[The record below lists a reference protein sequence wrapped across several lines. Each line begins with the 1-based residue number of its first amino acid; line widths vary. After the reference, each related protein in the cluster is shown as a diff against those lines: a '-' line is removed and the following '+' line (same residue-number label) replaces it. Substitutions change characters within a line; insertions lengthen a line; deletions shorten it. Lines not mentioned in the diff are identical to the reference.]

1 MTLSKTHILAALVAA
16 TALSGCLSTGGSGP
30 TAPSTGGSTGGGSTG
45 GGSTGGGS
53 TGGGSTGG
61 GSTGGGSTGG
71 GSTGGGSTGGSTG
84 GGSTGGGTGALTVAE
99 FDAEDSRIGAMAYST
114 SMPAAVTARYEGA
127 VKMTGADFSS
137 GLRTIEMLGDLALDL
152 DYTTGG
158 GVGNMATNT
167 AETNVWTGGVTNL
180 RGTVTTAGVGGGTTD
195 DLTVS
200 GSLEV
205 KPFVTGGS
213 GTPGVGYNNQV
224 SYYGGLPAM
233 QAYMDASGMVLEG
246 KGVSG
251 IVGLAGQF
259 KGTNQEYIDLGAI
272 APLTIDDGGGAS
284 HQINFTATGYAEK
297 Q

>member
-16 TALSGCLSTGGSGP
+16 TALSGCMSSGGSGP
-30 TAPSTGGSTGGGSTG
+30 AAPSSGGSTGGGTTGGGTTGGGSTG

-61 GSTGGGSTGG
+61 GTGGI
-71 GSTGGGSTGGSTG
+71 
-84 GGSTGGGTGALTVAE
+84 TVSE
-99 FDAEDSRIGAMAYST
+99 FDAEESRIDAMGYS
-114 SMPAAVTARYEGA
+114 SSIPAAVQARYEGA
-127 VKMTGADFSS
+127 VKMTGGDFSS

-152 DYTTGG
+152 DYTTGSG
-158 GVGNMATNT
+158 GGNMATNT

-180 RGTVTTAGVGGGTTD
+180 RGTVTTAGIGGGTTD
-195 DLTVS
+195 DLVVS

-205 KPFVTGGS
+205 KPFVTGSS

-233 QAYMDASGMVLEG
+233 QAYMDASGMTLEG
-246 KGVSG
+246 KNVSG
-251 IVGLAGQF
+251 IVGWTGQF
-259 KGTNQEYIDLGAI
+259 KGDNQEYIDLGAV

-284 HQINFTATGYAEK
+284 HQINFTGTGYAEK